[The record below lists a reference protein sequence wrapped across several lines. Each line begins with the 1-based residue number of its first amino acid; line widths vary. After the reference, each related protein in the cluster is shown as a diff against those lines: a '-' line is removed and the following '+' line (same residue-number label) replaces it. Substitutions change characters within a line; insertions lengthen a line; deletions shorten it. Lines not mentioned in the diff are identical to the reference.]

1 MRRLL
6 VPALAVLAAGC
17 TAHPEP
23 IVDTKGVNMAAYQR
37 DLAECQEYA
46 AQINPAAGVAKGA
59 VAGAAV
65 GAAGEGRFRPL
76 VRTDGCRNGPAV
88 SKIGTLDFSSV
99 FRP

>member
-1 MRRLL
+1 MKRFL
-6 VPALAVLAAGC
+6 VPALGVLAAGC

-46 AQINPAAGVAKGA
+46 AQINPASGVAKGA

-65 GAAGEGRFRPL
+65 GAAVGAIGHDVGE
-76 VRTDGCRNGPAV
+76 AAA
-88 SKIGTLDFSSV
+88 GTWC
-99 FRP
+99 

>member
-1 MRRLL
+1 MKRFL

-65 GAAGEGRFRPL
+65 GAAVGAIGHDVGE
-76 VRTDGCRNGPAV
+76 AAA
-88 SKIGTLDFSSV
+88 GTWC
-99 FRP
+99 